1 MDENSKTQVSMQKM
15 IDGIKLAV
23 FLSLANNAFE
33 VYKFVNEPSG
43 FRNAIS
49 IALGIIAT
57 LLIWQFSRALQAE
70 KRQALY
76 YWLVLVSI
84 GYIRWILIDASFS
97 LNIVSTILMLLTV
110 AFTLRI
116 AFWVRNKSLT

>member
-1 MDENSKTQVSMQKM
+1 MDKNSKTQASMQKM

-23 FLSLANNAFE
+23 FLSLANNVYE

-49 IALGIIAT
+49 IAFGIIAT
-57 LLIWQFSRALQAE
+57 RLIWQFSRALQAE
-70 KRQALY
+70 KRHALY

-84 GYIRWILIDASFS
+84 GYIRWLLIDASFS
-97 LNIVSTILMLLTV
+97 LNVVSTILMLLTV
-110 AFTLRI
+110 AFTIRI
-116 AFWVRNKSLT
+116 VFLVRNKSLN